1 MTPARCCAARASS
14 VQSRSWPPR
23 RRRCSPREDV
33 LPQALLGGILLDL
46 AQQLHRA
53 DGLDGRDL
61 ADDLAHLV
69 ALEVADEVQRA
80 AVIGVLG
87 EAWRSSPAARFS
99 PRTSIPAAMASL
111 AGGGVVHLA
120 RADEGDV
127 RAGAPALAGGGVDLA
142 ADGCNIFSDRHG
154 LKTSFHS
161 VFIQM
166 PGALLDDLAG
176 SMSLAVTDDLGSPAR
191 RMAEPSALF
200 DARTSV
206 YPSP

>member
-1 MTPARCCAARASS
+1 MCKRS
-14 VQSRSWPPR
+14 VPR
-23 RRRCSPREDV
+23 GLRFAILQKTIRRQMDEYVRET
-33 LPQALLGGILLDL
+33 
-46 AQQLHRA
+46 
-53 DGLDGRDL
+53 GLTGTQ
-61 ADDLAHLV
+61 V
-69 ALEVADEVQRA
+69 
-80 AVIGVLG
+80 GVLG
-87 EAWRSSPAARFS
+87 ELGGHLLHTVLAEDVDSGGDGL
-99 PRTSIPAAMASL
+99 L

-166 PGALLDDLAG
+166 PGRYSMTLPG
-176 SMSLAVTDDLGSPAR
+176 SMSLAVTTTSSPAR

>member
-1 MTPARCCAARASS
+1 M
-14 VQSRSWPPR
+14 
-23 RRRCSPREDV
+23 
-33 LPQALLGGILLDL
+33 
-46 AQQLHRA
+46 
-53 DGLDGRDL
+53 
-61 ADDLAHLV
+61 
-69 ALEVADEVQRA
+69 QRA

-87 EAWRSSPAARFS
+87 ELGGHLLHAVLAEDVDSGGDGL
-99 PRTSIPAAMASL
+99 L

-166 PGALLDDLAG
+166 PGRYSMTLPG
-176 SMSLAVTDDLGSPAR
+176 SMSLAVTTTSSPAR